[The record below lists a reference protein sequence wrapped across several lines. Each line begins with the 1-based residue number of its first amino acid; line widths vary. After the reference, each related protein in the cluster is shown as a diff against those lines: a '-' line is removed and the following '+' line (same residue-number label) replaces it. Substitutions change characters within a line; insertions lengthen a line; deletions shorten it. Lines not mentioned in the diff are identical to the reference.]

1 MLLQK
6 TNLSTVRSIKCL
18 MKVSNISNK
27 VMSLMDFL
35 YGRKEN
41 KTCFQVE
48 SFKFVFL
55 ISKYI
60 WEIYFLNIL
69 QLNVLFFLLVIKYL
83 IYLPIYL
90 SLGKESGIFQ
100 ASVPSL
106 EVPTTG
112 EDWHHRRG
120 DWKLTQT
127 SSQTLI
133 PPIYSLRPL
142 SFFLKSTLSPLR
154 A

>member
-6 TNLSTVRSIKCL
+6 INLSTVRSIKCL
-18 MKVSNISNK
+18 MKVNNISNK

-35 YGRKEN
+35 YGRKENKTCFQVESFKFVFQISKYIWEIHFHNKVMSLMDFLYSRKEN

-90 SLGKESGIFQ
+90 SIFGERIRLWTRAYPGI
-100 ASVPSL
+100 
-106 EVPTTG
+106 
-112 EDWHHRRG
+112 
-120 DWKLTQT
+120 TQ
-127 SSQTLI
+127 L
-133 PPIYSLRPL
+133 
-142 SFFLKSTLSPLR
+142 FFF
-154 A
+154 